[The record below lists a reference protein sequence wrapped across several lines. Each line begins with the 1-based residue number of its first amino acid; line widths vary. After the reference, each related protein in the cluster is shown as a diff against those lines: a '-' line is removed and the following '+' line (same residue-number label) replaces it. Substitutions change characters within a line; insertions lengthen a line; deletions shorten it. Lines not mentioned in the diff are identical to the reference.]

1 MNKIKL
7 PSSIEYGKKVRAK
20 LLLGETEYKY
30 YFKKRDYFDAILSQ
44 QPNIGMV
51 VAAVFEN
58 GEWRVLSKP
67 IFDFNNEYDGEK
79 RREFAIALKEF
90 ETALDNVI
98 FDGFEYD
105 GSEEG
110 FIYVKNGETLLIF
123 DTENKTLFLY
133 NSENNYTTEIK
144 TIEYLTPYNLTLTS
158 KFAKELG
165 LI

>member
-7 PSSIEYGKKVRAK
+7 PSMVEYISEIGVPGTTDKQFTDSVM
-20 LLLGETEYKY
+20 L
-30 YFKKRDYFDAILSQ
+30 FFNFLSQ
-44 QPNIGMV
+44 QPNVGMV

-58 GEWRVLSKP
+58 GEWRILEKP

-98 FDGFEYD
+98 FEGFEYD

-144 TIEYLTPYNLTLTS
+144 TIEDLTPYNLTMTS
-158 KFAKELG
+158 KFSKELG
-165 LI
+165 L